1 MARDARKDIQA
12 MVESVIPCHHLGD
25 IDIERKI
32 ALSYVTTPTGD
43 NMQYYIKLLCFE
55 DKDKNCI
62 HVRIQTDREGV
73 PKYMTKT
80 EPKMVR
86 DEVNAF

>member
-12 MVESVIPCHHLGD
+12 MVERVIPGHYLGH
-25 IDIERKI
+25 IVVERKI

-43 NMQYYIKLLCFE
+43 NTEYYIKLLCFE

-73 PKYMTKT
+73 PEYLTKT

-86 DEVNAF
+86 DEVKAF

>member
-12 MVESVIPCHHLGD
+12 MVERVIPGLQLGD
-25 IDIERKI
+25 IVVERKI
-32 ALSYVTTPTGD
+32 ALSYVTTPIGVE
-43 NMQYYIKLLCFE
+43 YYIKLLCFE

-62 HVRIQTDREGV
+62 HVRIQTDRENV

-80 EPKMVR
+80 EPMMVR
-86 DEVNAF
+86 DEVKPFV